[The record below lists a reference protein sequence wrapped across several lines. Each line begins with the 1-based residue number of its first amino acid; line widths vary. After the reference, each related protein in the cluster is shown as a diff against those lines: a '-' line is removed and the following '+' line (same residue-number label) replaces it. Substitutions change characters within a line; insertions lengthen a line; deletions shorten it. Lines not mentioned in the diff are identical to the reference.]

1 MPSADAI
8 PGGNGALSAR
18 EIELKLAIDRDT
30 LIRLQRSGAFARLPG
45 IRAAGRSHRENLVA
59 VYWDT
64 PGRDLAK
71 NGVALRIRREGA
83 RTVQTVKAEDR
94 TPGLA
99 ADRRES
105 TATLPGSGADATP
118 DPALIEEAD
127 LRRHVTGLI
136 GKNKLEPVFETDVA
150 RVSRTYI
157 DNRSGKFE
165 AALDMGQIR
174 ANGNEVAISEIEL
187 EWKAGSPASL
197 LEAARALAGRY
208 PLRVASRSKAAR
220 GYALANGDAAP
231 DPAKAVKGV
240 LTGHETVPQA
250 FSAILS
256 ECVNQAAGNQA
267 AILEARD
274 AAGIHQ
280 MRVAIRRYRAAYS
293 AFKKAV
299 PLGGADAVIEDL
311 KSLFRL
317 LGDAR
322 DLDVFCTETLPAVGG
337 GGACSLTAI
346 AAAAE
351 EARREAW
358 EKVVTELESPGFTCL
373 LLDAGLLAARAG
385 QAECIAE
392 EKTLAEYASARLS
405 KRLKQVR
412 KRAKKLEQLD
422 DEGRHDLRKRLKKLR
437 YEAEFFAPLWEK
449 DDTKAFL
456 KPLKKLQD
464 AFGAV
469 NDAATAGKVARMAAA
484 RIGGPDAAGAAGYV
498 AGWYAAEAERDF
510 ADAHALWE
518 DLSGVK
524 PFWTVRA

>member
-1 MPSADAI
+1 MPSTDAI
-8 PGGNGALSAR
+8 PGGNGAVPAR
-18 EIELKLAIDRDT
+18 EIELKLAIERDT

-59 VYWDT
+59 IYWDT
-64 PGRDLAK
+64 PDRDLAK

-94 TPGLA
+94 NAGLA

-105 TATLPGSGADATP
+105 NVTLPGSSADVCP

-127 LRRHVTGLI
+127 LRKHVTGLI
-136 GKNKLEPVFETDVA
+136 GKNRLEPVFETDVA

-208 PLRVASRSKAAR
+208 PLRVGSHSKAAR
-220 GYALANGDAAP
+220 GYALAGGDAAP
-231 DPAKAVKGV
+231 GPAKAEKEV
-240 LTGHETVPQA
+240 LTGAETVPQA

-256 ECVNQAAGNQA
+256 ECVNQFASNQA

-274 AAGIHQ
+274 PAGIHQ

-299 PLGGADAVIEDL
+299 PLGGADEVISSL

-317 LGDAR
+317 LGDTR

-337 GGACSLTAI
+337 SDPGRLSAL

-358 EKVVTELESPGFTCL
+358 EMVITELESPGFTCL
-373 LLDAGLLAARAG
+373 LLDAGLLAARAE

-392 EKTLAEYASARLS
+392 ENTLAEFAAARLS

-412 KRAKKLEQLD
+412 KRAKKLEALD

-437 YEAEFFAPLWEK
+437 YEAEFFAPLWK
-449 DDTKAFL
+449 KGDTRDFL

-469 NDAATAGKVARMAAA
+469 NDAATARKVARTAAA

-498 AGWYAAEAERDF
+498 AGWYAAEAEHAF
-510 ADAHALWE
+510 AGARTLW
-518 DLSGVK
+518 DKVSAVT
-524 PFWTVRA
+524 PFWTGDA